1 MIRIRTLM
9 LVAIF
14 LVFWPPYISANDDVL
29 ERWPEGRHIRV
40 LDPRNLGPGEAEKMY
55 DALLDRMVTGY
66 LKSGLAEMDY
76 RGWERLN
83 TAPYIS
89 DQHGARFVNVY
100 MNALSGDFFAA
111 SEDAPMPVG
120 TIVVKDSIS
129 AVESGGVSRGPLFT
143 MEKMPAGFAPEFGDW
158 RYSMIMPNG
167 KLFGMTGGDVSRSQ
181 RSAAR
186 NVMVCHRPCG
196 AHSRANAGL
205 SAPSPGSAP
214 YWS

>member
-29 ERWPEGRHIRV
+29 ERWPEGGHIRV

-129 AVESGGVSRGPLFT
+129 AVE
-143 MEKMPAGFAPEFGDW
+143 
-158 RYSMIMPNG
+158 YG
-167 KLFGMTGGDVSRSQ
+167 KLFGMTGGD
-181 RSAAR
+181 
-186 NVMVCHRPCG
+186 G
-196 AHSRANAGL
+196 SRAVDFCGECHLQVAERDHL
-205 SAPSPGSAP
+205 FELPEEYLQPKARARHFLIEA
-214 YWS
+214 